1 MKRLLLSTL
10 AFTLLAFSHNFV
22 SAQKPKNFS
31 VVIDDLA
38 SRLESAHVSA
48 QPLRLAIIPFGNTQ
62 SQTSNR
68 FGDYVT
74 ESIIGKLNPG
84 KYKIFERKRL
94 DAILREDELMLSD
107 LMLPEAAQKIGKL
120 VPIDALFSGTYTKLK
135 TYIDVS
141 ARLIDVTSGEILV
154 SFSGRIKMTKNLKIL
169 FLLNEPPAPDNS
181 MTINLKPPTVKTEN
195 PTLDQKSIE
204 EICKERVTEFGK
216 DLAICLQTNE

>member
-1 MKRLLLSTL
+1 M
-10 AFTLLAFSHNFV
+10 
-22 SAQKPKNFS
+22 
-31 VVIDDLA
+31 IDDLA